1 MEEKKDVGVLL
12 FNLSLNSVKK
22 EGLSHKERL
31 KKDKEFQIVFREGK
45 KVWINSILLIIY
57 KPNYLNYRRL
67 GIVVSKKIRKATQ
80 RNKVKRWVR
89 ELFRRNKDLFPENC
103 DIIIIPHPNLL
114 NLKYRDFAE
123 VVKEKLLS
131 LRKIET
137 SFHDKKIDN

>member
-1 MEEKKDVGVLL
+1 M
-12 FNLSLNSVKK
+12 KK
-22 EGLSHKERL
+22 EGLSSKERL

-45 KVWINSILLIIY
+45 KVWIDSILLIIY
-57 KPNYLNYRRL
+57 KPNDLNYRRL
-67 GIVVSKKIRKATQ
+67 GIIVSKKIKKATQ
-80 RNKVKRWVR
+80 RNKVKRRVR

-114 NLKYRDFAE
+114 NFKYRDFVG

>member
-1 MEEKKDVGVLL
+1 
-12 FNLSLNSVKK
+12 VKK
-22 EGLSHKERL
+22 ERLSSKERL

-45 KVWINSILLIIY
+45 KIWINSILLIIY
-57 KPNYLNYRRL
+57 KPNDLNYRRL
-67 GIVVSKKIRKATQ
+67 GIVVSKKIRKANQ
-80 RNKVKRWVR
+80 RNKVKRRVR

-114 NLKYRDFAE
+114 NFKYRDFVG

>member
-1 MEEKKDVGVLL
+1 M
-12 FNLSLNSVKK
+12 KK
-22 EGLSHKERL
+22 EGLSSKERL

-45 KVWINSILLIIY
+45 KIWINSILLIIY
-57 KPNYLNYRRL
+57 KPNDLNYRRL
-67 GIVVSKKIRKATQ
+67 GIVVSKKIRKANQ
-80 RNKVKRWVR
+80 RNKVKRRVR

-114 NLKYRDFAE
+114 NFKYRDFVG

>member
-1 MEEKKDVGVLL
+1 
-12 FNLSLNSVKK
+12 VKK
-22 EGLSHKERL
+22 EGLSSKERL

-45 KVWINSILLIIY
+45 KVWIDSILLIIY
-57 KPNYLNYRRL
+57 KPNDLNYRRL
-67 GIVVSKKIRKATQ
+67 GIIVSKKIKKATQ
-80 RNKVKRWVR
+80 RNKVKRRVR

-114 NLKYRDFAE
+114 NFKYRDFVG

>member
-1 MEEKKDVGVLL
+1 M
-12 FNLSLNSVKK
+12 KK
-22 EGLSHKERL
+22 ERLSSKERL

-45 KVWINSILLIIY
+45 KIWINSILLIIY
-57 KPNYLNYRRL
+57 KPNDLNYRRL
-67 GIVVSKKIRKATQ
+67 GIVVSKKIRKANQ
-80 RNKVKRWVR
+80 RNKVKRRVR

-114 NLKYRDFAE
+114 NFKYRDFVG

>member
-1 MEEKKDVGVLL
+1 
-12 FNLSLNSVKK
+12 VKK
-22 EGLSHKERL
+22 EGLSSKERL

-45 KVWINSILLIIY
+45 KIWINSILLIIY
-57 KPNYLNYRRL
+57 KPNDLNYRRL
-67 GIVVSKKIRKATQ
+67 GIVISKKIRKANQ
-80 RNKVKRWVR
+80 RNKVKRRVR

-114 NLKYRDFAE
+114 NFKYRNFVG

>member
-1 MEEKKDVGVLL
+1 
-12 FNLSLNSVKK
+12 VKK
-22 EGLSHKERL
+22 EGLSSKERL

-45 KVWINSILLIIY
+45 KIWINSILLIIY
-57 KPNYLNYRRL
+57 KPNDLNYRRL
-67 GIVVSKKIRKATQ
+67 GIVVSKKIRKANQ
-80 RNKVKRWVR
+80 RNKVKRRVR

-114 NLKYRDFAE
+114 NFKYRDFVG